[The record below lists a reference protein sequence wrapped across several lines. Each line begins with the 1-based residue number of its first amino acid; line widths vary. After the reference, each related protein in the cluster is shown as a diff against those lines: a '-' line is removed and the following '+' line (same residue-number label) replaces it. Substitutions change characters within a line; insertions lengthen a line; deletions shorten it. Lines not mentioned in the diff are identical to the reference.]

1 MTAGMIGTGTLALV
15 YLFKALI
22 FVHVIAGATGLVAFW
37 VPVLSRKGG
46 ANHRMWGRMFGIALL
61 VAGGLAVAM
70 SFITLWIPLE
80 THPKLTDVALIR
92 GLFGWLMLYLG
103 VLTVAMSWFGMLCV
117 RNKRNHAANRHWFN
131 VALQIAAPLAA
142 LNCAYQ
148 GWKIGQVIMM
158 GVAPVGFVASALYL
172 TYIFKRTPEP
182 GEYVHQHFRA
192 LIGAGISVYTAFL
205 AFGAVQLMPSHAF
218 NPVMWS
224 IPTIV
229 GLSIVFYHEAKAA
242 MAKQKRVAAR

>member
-1 MTAGMIGTGTLALV
+1 MTGTLDTSTGALV
-15 YLFKALI
+15 VLFKALI

-46 ANHRMWGRMFGIALL
+46 AIHRLWGRVFGIALL

-70 SFITLWIPLE
+70 SLITLTIPLE

-103 VLTVAMSWFGMLCV
+103 ILTVAMSWFGMLCV
-117 RNKRNHAANRHWFN
+117 KNKRDHAANRHWFN
-131 VALQIAAPLAA
+131 VALQIVAPLAA
-142 LNCAYQ
+142 ANCAYQ
-148 GWKIGQVIMM
+148 GWKIGQVIMI
-158 GVAPVGFVASALYL
+158 GVAPVGFLAAALYL
-172 TYIFKRTPEP
+172 SFIFKSTPAP

-218 NPVMWS
+218 NPTMWS

-229 GLSIVFYHEAKAA
+229 GLSIVVYHEAKAA
-242 MAKQKRVAAR
+242 IAKQKRVAR